1 MAASAE
7 DETAHGRELRFARDS
22 ATPSASGRI
31 AAEVLAAE
39 RAAVLASLGRPR
51 SSSTPR
57 APPAV
62 SASVLRAALRSSAKK
77 SDSTTRNANVGSVGA
92 SIASVVSPGGGAN
105 AAMMSAELWAIS
117 RTPPTAARRTLGYRE
132 LGAKEVS
139 SHDSA
144 PSTEATTEAR
154 RRMAALSEAA
164 AAAVEDGL
172 RRLAAARGAREGG
185 DGDDGRNA
193 RTEGNEGSTARELT
207 SVLDGAASGA
217 ESSSARGEGAR
228 GEGEGDEAAGTIK
241 AVASASNSPGDS
253 PEAPGPSA
261 WEADK
266 ENRCDLELKW
276 SAEDAAKVHAARAA
290 AERAEAA
297 ERAVLEQERLA
308 REKMT
313 RSLRELLDARVSL
326 AAATARSVAETAA
339 NTADDAAEVAAL
351 KVTLN
356 SARSKGNP
364 DDPTSEAL
372 AEFMRKPL
380 PEMRRVFRIDGT
392 S

>member
-1 MAASAE
+1 MAASAG

-62 SASVLRAALRSSAKK
+62 SASVLRAALTSSAKK
-77 SDSTTRNANVGSVGA
+77 SESATRNANVGSVGA
-92 SIASVVSPGGGAN
+92 SLASVVSPGGGAN

-132 LGAKEVS
+132 LGTKEVS

-154 RRMAALSEAA
+154 RRIAALSEAA

-185 DGDDGRNA
+185 DGGDGRNA

-207 SVLDGAASGA
+207 SMLDGVASGA
-217 ESSSARGEGAR
+217 ESSSAR
-228 GEGEGDEAAGTIK
+228 GEGDEAAGTIK
-241 AVASASNSPGDS
+241 AVASASARGDS

-266 ENRCDLELKW
+266 ENRCDPELKW

-313 RSLRELLDARVSL
+313 MSLRELLDARVSL

-339 NTADDAAEVAAL
+339 SSAVFAAAEVAAL

>member
-1 MAASAE
+1 MAASAG
-7 DETAHGRELRFARDS
+7 DETAHGRELRFPRDS

-62 SASVLRAALRSSAKK
+62 SASVLRAALTSSAKK
-77 SDSTTRNANVGSVGA
+77 SESATRNANVGSVGA
-92 SIASVVSPGGGAN
+92 SLASVVSPGGGAN

-132 LGAKEVS
+132 LGANEVS
-139 SHDSA
+139 AHDSA

-154 RRMAALSEAA
+154 RRIAALSEAA

-207 SVLDGAASGA
+207 SMLDGVASGA
-217 ESSSARGEGAR
+217 ESSSAR
-228 GEGEGDEAAGTIK
+228 GEGDEAAGTIK
-241 AVASASNSPGDS
+241 AVASASARGDS

-266 ENRCDLELKW
+266 ENRCDPELKW

-313 RSLRELLDARVSL
+313 MSLRELLDARVSL

-339 NTADDAAEVAAL
+339 SSAVFAAAEVAAL